1 MNVVLGIDPN
11 KAPQGTLP
19 ALLQAALDG
28 HSLVIKAFIDHKVI
42 RSIAVLSSLLENF
55 IWI

>member
-1 MNVVLGIDPN
+1 MNDVLGIDPN

-28 HSLVIKAFIDHKVI
+28 HSLVIKAFIDHKVM
-42 RSIAVLSSLLENF
+42 R
-55 IWI
+55 

>member
-1 MNVVLGIDPN
+1 MSHISNCQLDNFSITINVVLGIDPN

-42 RSIAVLSSLLENF
+42 R
-55 IWI
+55 